1 MENVPPNRCRS
12 DSGLD
17 GMGNQIEGIDCE
29 GEEVVVAISP
39 DGNLYYD
46 YESIPCISRPR
57 FLMLKEETIIA
68 DGWLIRIS
76 PTEEWMEFIN
86 RTCIDWKDWTKA
98 GDIQL
103 NGFLDALESMILAQF
118 RSDGGDGLNGGK
130 GSRLGI

>member
-1 MENVPPNRCRS
+1 
-12 DSGLD
+12 
-17 GMGNQIEGIDCE
+17 MGNQIEGIDCE
-29 GEEVVVAISP
+29 GGEAVVAISP

-68 DGWLIRIS
+68 DGWRIRIS
-76 PTEEWMEFIN
+76 PTEEWMEFISN
-86 RTCIDWKDWTKA
+86 TCMGWKDWTKA

-103 NGFLDALESMILAQF
+103 TGFLDALEAMILAQF
-118 RSDGGDGLNGGK
+118 RSDGGAGLNGGQ